1 MAVPEQTPYIEHTGN
16 GVATSFS
23 LGFQCESKDHLIV
36 LVDDIEPPIATWS
49 LTGGNVVFTTAP
61 AAGKKITLQ
70 RNTPF
75 NRTAEYQSF
84 NNSFRP
90 KTVNVDFDRIWL
102 KLQELGVADWLLKLY
117 VDRLHQQQ
125 EQKINNLKTYVDDK
139 DDELRA
145 YLLEEIRKQGVALD
159 QLDDYY
165 NYLMQRLAQ
174 IAIDKGWD
182 ASFVVDASGKTQ
194 QQINDGLSSIA
205 EMLAIRNP
213 KNGNR
218 VFVVGYY
225 AGSLLGGGDFVYSKT
240 STLTADNGIVFD
252 CPDGGKWIRLH
263 KGKLDFYAY
272 GAKFDGVTDD
282 TQSITNALRNEYYK
296 HIQHYEDGVAIIT
309 ARTERMPKGM
319 TVSMGANSWIRINN
333 PAGDVF
339 CFFPADDCELKVN
352 IDGGQLPLSGNVSD
366 EWIGSNNFGIFTTV
380 PEHNAASFAN
390 INVKNVKI
398 TGSKFKNIVFPV
410 RADGSD
416 GWDIS
421 GNLFHKIKQS
431 GILMGASALGGV
443 YRNKIHH
450 NTFIELGDTAA
461 AANHLNGLAA
471 KSGQIE
477 CVSMTNNYVRD
488 SQLRTGG
495 SPFDFEGVTAV
506 GESFGHLIANNIVE
520 QLDTRPIP
528 DLNMR
533 GLAICGSNVQAV
545 TIVNNVLKG
554 SGADRGVAISIT
566 STFDC
571 VVKGNTVIN
580 NYGGGVSLV
589 GSTGATVSDN
599 DLIDSQGSSNN
610 SPAILIAS
618 FANDLRTDNFT
629 VTNNKIRNTS
639 NYVRSGISDAISCNF
654 GITSN
659 ALELNGV
666 ISGNTIHDPNGNAIS
681 VIGSVDR
688 QISGLDITGN
698 SVFSKYDTA
707 IIYVSRAFDVNVSGL
722 YARGGRGIRLS
733 RCDGESVRLSD
744 MDLKVTG
751 LLFNISG
758 CLNLNISDSKVV
770 TSSASIFSDPSQFTD
785 ATKNN
790 RMVNVTGSINSENKG
805 RGVYTSASTAIAHG
819 LTLPPKGINI
829 TPLTAGVTGLRVYGI
844 GSQNF
849 YVEYGGVVD
858 AEFMWSASI

>member
-1 MAVPEQTPYIEHTGN
+1 MAVPEQTPYIEYTAN
-16 GVATSFS
+16 GVVTGFA
-23 LGFQCESKDHLIV
+23 LGFNCESKDHLIV
-36 LVDDIEPPIATWS
+36 TLDGVEPPVGNWS
-49 LTGGNVVFTTAP
+49 LTDGEVVFTTAP
-61 AAGKKITLQ
+61 SNGVLVVIQ

-75 NRTAEYQSF
+75 SRTTDYQSY

-90 KTVNVDFDRIWL
+90 QSVNGDFDRLWL
-102 KLQELGVADWLLKLY
+102 KLQELGVADWLMKLY

-125 EQKINNLKTYVDDK
+125 EEKINNLKDYVDDR

-145 YLLEEIRKQGVALD
+145 YLMEEIRKQGIALD

-225 AGSLLGGGDFVYSKT
+225 AGSLLGGGDFVYSET

-263 KGKLDFYAY
+263 KGQIDFYAY
-272 GAKFDGVTDD
+272 GAKFDGITDD
-282 TQSITNALRNEYYK
+282 TQAITNALRNEYCK
-296 HIQHYEDGVAIIT
+296 NIQHYEDGVAIIT
-309 ARTERMPKGM
+309 ARTEKMPKGM
-319 TVSMGANSWIRINN
+319 TVNMGENSWIKIDN
-333 PAGDVF
+333 PAGDIF

-352 IDGGQLPLSGNVSD
+352 IDGGQLPLSGNISD

-380 PEHNAASFAN
+380 PEHPAASFAN

-398 TGSKFKNIVFPV
+398 TGSKFKNIASPV

-416 GWDIS
+416 NWDVS
-421 GNLFHKIKQS
+421 GNLFYKIKQS
-431 GILMGASALGGV
+431 GVLMGASALGGV

-461 AANHLNGLAA
+461 AAYHINGLAT

-495 SPFDFEGVTAV
+495 CPFDFEGVTTA

-520 QLDTRPIP
+520 QLDTRPIS
-528 DLNMR
+528 DLNIR
-533 GLAICGSNVQAV
+533 GLAICGSNVQSV

-554 SGADRGVAISIT
+554 SGVNLGFAININ
-566 STFDC
+566 STFEC

-580 NYGGGVSLV
+580 NYGGGVSLY

-599 DLIDSQGSSNN
+599 TLIDSQGSSP
-610 SPAILIAS
+610 SSSAIRIAVL
-618 FANDLRTDNFT
+618 ANPLRASDFT
-629 VTNNKIRNTS
+629 VVNNTIVNTD
-639 NYVRSGISDAISCNF
+639 NYVRTGEANAIALNFTTTVDALN
-654 GITSN
+654 
-659 ALELNGV
+659 LNGV
-666 ISGNTIHDPNGNAIS
+666 ISGNTIRDPNGTAIS
-681 VIGSVDR
+681 VIGSVAQQVSGVD
-688 QISGLDITGN
+688 ISGN
-698 SVFSKYDTA
+698 SVFSKYDTLV
-707 IIYVSRAFDVNVSGL
+707 IDVTNAQDINVSGL
-722 YARGGRGIRLS
+722 YARGGRGIKVF
-733 RCDGESVRLSD
+733 RCDGDSVRLSD
-744 MDLKVTG
+744 MDLKVNG
-751 LLFNISG
+751 LLFEIGG

-770 TSSASIFSDPSQFTD
+770 TSSVNIFSDSNQFID
-785 ATKNN
+785 ASKNN
-790 RMVNVTGSINSENKG
+790 RLINVTGTINSENKG
-805 RGVYTSASTAIAHG
+805 RGVYKSANTAIAHG
-819 LTLPPKGINI
+819 LTLPPKSINI